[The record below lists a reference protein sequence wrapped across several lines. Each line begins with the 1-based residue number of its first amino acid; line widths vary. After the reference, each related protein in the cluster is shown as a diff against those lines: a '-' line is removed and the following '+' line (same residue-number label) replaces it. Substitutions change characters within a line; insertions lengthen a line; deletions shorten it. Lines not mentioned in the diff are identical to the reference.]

1 MKVIIDD
8 ENKTVEI
15 EEDVNLDKLFG
26 FLTERN
32 LNFKEYKIVSKNKE
46 FVPYPY
52 PVYPQW
58 PTPPVPYEPAPWE
71 GPIVTYQTSI
81 T

>member
-1 MKVIIDD
+1 MKITIDD
-8 ENKTVEI
+8 QNKTVEI
-15 EEDVNLDKLFG
+15 EEDINLDKLFE

-46 FVPYPY
+46 YPY
-52 PVYPQW
+52 FVYPQW
-58 PTPPVPYEPAPWE
+58 PTPVVPYEPVHPWE
-71 GPIVTYQTSI
+71 PIITYQTSI